1 MKYGLIYFALTL
13 FLCTCGPAPSEPAA
27 PGATITQQD
36 ASNPYADRIA
46 AAHDRLNASP
56 AGRLVAESIE
66 AHGGLES
73 WYGQSPL
80 YYHFDY
86 RPQDGKGKVR
96 DSYILNDYV
105 NARAV
110 HQVADNMD
118 VTYGFDG
125 KDAWQNPADAELVVS
140 PRFWSLTPYYFVGL
154 PFVLADDG
162 IIFEQ
167 LEPRELDGTTYNP
180 VKVTYESGMGDAD
193 DDYYILYINPDTKQ
207 LDALNYIVS
216 YPGFFEDGKHLPEKL
231 MRLTDKTTVSGIT
244 LPGGYLT
251 SWSDKPN
258 ENITTIT
265 VSDYEFRLDTDVDA
279 FDRPAEAKVVNDL
292 PASK

>member
-1 MKYGLIYFALTL
+1 MKYGLIYLALIL
-13 FLCTCGPAPSEPAA
+13 FLCTCGPAQTDSET
-27 PGATITQQD
+27 ATDTVTEQD
-36 ASNPYADRIA
+36 NSNPYAARIA
-46 AAHDRLNASP
+46 AAHDRLNTSP

-125 KDAWQNPADAELVVS
+125 KDAWQNPADAELAVS

-154 PFVLADDG
+154 PFVLADEG

-167 LEPRELDGTTYNP
+167 LEPRELDGITYKP

-251 SWSDKPN
+251 SWSDKPD

-265 VSDYEFRLDTDVDA
+265 VSDYEFRPETDVDA